1 MDKNEIYE
9 IFLSRIRDKDLAL
22 LSKEDMMEQLDIYL
36 KRGLARCTAIKE
48 VELDSSTGAFTRN
61 LTSLEIDIISLAMVL
76 EWIYPRVNNIQN
88 MYSRISD
95 KDYTV
100 FSQAKMLDSL
110 KTLRDETEKE
120 FLFWHNKYQ
129 LKKFMEENN
138 K

>member
-22 LSKEDMMEQLDIYL
+22 LDKDDMLEQLDIYL
-36 KRGLARCTAIKE
+36 KRALGRCSAIDDVKFNE
-48 VELDSSTGAFTRN
+48 ETGTFTRQ
-61 LTSLEIDIISLAMVL
+61 LTYLEKDIITLAMVL
-76 EWIYPRVNNIQN
+76 EWVYPRVNNITN

-100 FSQAKMLDSL
+100 FSQSKMLDSL
-110 KTLRDETEKE
+110 NSLKEETERE
-120 FLFWHNKYQ
+120 LLFWHNKYQ
-129 LKKFMEENN
+129 LIKFMEKN

>member
-1 MDKNEIYE
+1 
-9 IFLSRIRDKDLAL
+9 
-22 LSKEDMMEQLDIYL
+22 
-36 KRGLARCTAIKE
+36 
-48 VELDSSTGAFTRN
+48 
-61 LTSLEIDIISLAMVL
+61 
-76 EWIYPRVNNIQN
+76 

>member
-9 IFLSRIRDKDLAL
+9 TFLSRIRDKDLAL
-22 LSKEDMMEQLDIYL
+22 LSEEDMMEQLDIYL
-36 KRGLARCTAIKE
+36 KRGLTRCTAIKE